1 MISEGSFCLRKVH
14 GEASFIH
21 GHTCRFTHMK
31 SYNRRPDATF
41 VTMGPVVA
49 SIAMYATHRMLTRL
63 LAGQILRK
71 GVQRKIRRLGSMF
84 MDYHVLSDVFNEL
97 IEEFFTFLL
106 NPWQ

>member
-1 MISEGSFCLRKVH
+1 MVPEGSFCLRVGH
-14 GEASFIH
+14 GKSI
-21 GHTCRFTHMK
+21 FTHGNTYRFISMNPYK
-31 SYNRRPDATF
+31 RQQDSKF